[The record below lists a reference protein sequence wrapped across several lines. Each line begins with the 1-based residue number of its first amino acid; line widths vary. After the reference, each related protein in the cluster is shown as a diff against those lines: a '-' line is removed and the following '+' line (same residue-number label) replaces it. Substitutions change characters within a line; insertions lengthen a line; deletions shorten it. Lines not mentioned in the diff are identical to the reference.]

1 MKIDEALNGLTGLN
15 NNGGEMPRVRKAK
28 KIKKITAGKKHKN
41 FRKGPMNIDLSK
53 LGEEEMENKDPILS
67 KLKEKYASKKYAK
80 TSDKNTMKV
89 KPTTGHESPNKMRGK
104 MVGEAPGEMG
114 GMYMNKDHMAT
125 TDNPKDKMA
134 TTLNPKDRMATTK
147 KPARQST
154 KADMQIQRDLANAAR
169 TVFNHEEFRK
179 YMVQMHGNKTYAA
192 VNQNLVK
199 YQTEF
204 QNAQNKARAEKE
216 LNKKQPDYSK
226 QQEPITKRV
235 PGLQA
240 KIDKEMGVPG
250 YNTKVS
256 NNPIDSPVT
265 RANQRANQ
273 KK

>member
-1 MKIDEALNGLTGLN
+1 MKISEALNGLTGLN
-15 NNGGEMPRVRKAK
+15 NNGGEMPRVVKSK

-41 FRKGPMNIDLSK
+41 FKKKGPMNIDLSK
-53 LGEEEMENKDPILS
+53 LGEEEMENNDPILS

-114 GMYMNKDHMAT
+114 GMYMNKDQ
-125 TDNPKDKMA
+125 
-134 TTLNPKDRMATTK
+134 MATTK

-154 KADMQIQRDLANAAR
+154 KANMQIQRDLAKAAQ
-169 TVFNHEEFRK
+169 TVFNHEKFRQ
-179 YMVQMHGNKTYAA
+179 YIVQNHGNKTYIA
-192 VNQNLVK
+192 VDQNLVK

-204 QNAQNKARAEKE
+204 QNAGNKARAEKE
-216 LNKKQPDYSK
+216 LNKPKQDFSK

-273 KK
+273 KKR

>member
-1 MKIDEALNGLTGLN
+1 MTEISVSEINTSMKIDEALNGLTGLN

-89 KPTTGHESPNKMRGK
+89 NPTTGHESPNKMRGK
-104 MVGEAPGEMG
+104 LVGEAPGEMG
-114 GMYMNKDHMAT
+114 GMYMNKDNMAT
-125 TDNPKDKMA
+125 N
-134 TTLNPKDRMATTK
+134 K

-216 LNKKQPDYSK
+216 LNKKQPDYKK

-256 NNPIDSPVT
+256 KNPIDSPVT
-265 RANQRANQ
+265 RANQRVNQ